1 MRPAMA
7 GLTRGAITAAVAA
20 LVLGA
25 AGASGGAHEG
35 TEGAVLQRSAAQRP
49 SVSGLLRLRGGRRPA
64 RVAVRS
70 TARAEPYHE
79 EAEGRSL
86 PAAAA
91 AGADGEREL
100 EGLQPSAQQE
110 LAGEALGAEFGRKRL
125 VTPPP
130 EGAVA
135 GVTQLAAGAGGSGA
149 GVEENAKGAKSAWP
163 AEPTD
168 FGLGA
173 FSSRKE
179 ERLAHLLEDS
189 SEYDLD
195 PPVAEGDA
203 EVGGA
208 GGGEG
213 AFARDLMSPGAKSAT
228 GLRGTGAL
236 QAPADATKRPADVLF
251 ASSKRPVAVAGPPP
265 ESGAGS
271 VDTPRLVPGQSVKRP
286 MEFGSIKRPVAG
298 GSKVPAEGYS
308 GSKRPMDWRGGIRG
322 VKGVVGDAIGDTLD
336 HLMISSS
343 ENENGAAHVR
353 QSLDVDV
360 EVGGGGAEGGA
371 AQVEEADGALDEQ
384 GKADAEKGSGEESK
398 EEEKPDVKE
407 AVTGDDR
414 KGGAEDDANAPPTTA
429 GGVGAETRGPG
440 GARGGTGA
448 GSGGRKT
455 PSRARRS
462 GRDGGGGAGNG
473 GQKIELPSWP
483 WAPYDSDGIGSGGLG
498 IHPVLGFWR
507 NFEKA
512 AGLRAK
518 DDTGGLGS
526 TVQMPEDKIL
536 GFEGDVRD
544 YFDDY
549 LEQDVGFIRDGDAD
563 GEAELAAVPF
573 CAHASVHARARSIW
587 CMHDC
592 VS

>member
-1 MRPAMA
+1 MG
-7 GLTRGAITAAVAA
+7 GLSRGAITAAVASLA
-20 LVLGA
+20 LLGV
-25 AGASGGAHEG
+25 AGASGGAHEC

-49 SVSGLLRLRGGRRPA
+49 SAAGLLRLRGGRRPA

-70 TARAEPYHE
+70 AARAEPYHE
-79 EAEGRSL
+79 EAEARSL
-86 PAAAA
+86 TAAAA
-91 AGADGEREL
+91 AGADGESEP

-110 LAGEALGAEFGRKRL
+110 PAGEAFGAEFGRKRL

-135 GVTQLAAGAGGSGA
+135 GVSQLAAGAGGLGA
-149 GVEENAKGAKSAWP
+149 GVEENAQGAKSGWP
-163 AEPTD
+163 AERND
-168 FGLGA
+168 FGMGA

-189 SEYDLD
+189 SEYDMD
-195 PPVAEGDA
+195 PPVVEGDD
-203 EVGGA
+203 EVRGA
-208 GGGEG
+208 SGGEG
-213 AFARDLMSPGAKSAT
+213 AFARDLMSPGTKSAT

-265 ESGAGS
+265 VSGAGS
-271 VDTPRLVPGQSVKRP
+271 VGTLRSVPGESVKRP
-286 MEFGSIKRPVAG
+286 MELGSMKRPVGG

-322 VKGVVGDAIGDTLD
+322 VKGVVGDAIGDALD

-343 ENENGAAHVR
+343 ENEYGAAHVR
-353 QSLDVDV
+353 QSVDGDL
-360 EVGGGGAEGGA
+360 EVDGGGPEGGA
-371 AQVEEADGALDEQ
+371 GQVEEADGAVDEQ
-384 GKADAEKGSGEESK
+384 DKADAEKGSREESK

-407 AVTGDDR
+407 AVTGGNR
-414 KGGAEDDANAPPTTA
+414 KGGAEDDAIAPPTTA
-429 GGVGAETRGPG
+429 GGGGAETRGPG
-440 GARGGTGA
+440 GARGGTDA

-462 GRDGGGGAGNG
+462 GGDGGSGAGNG

-483 WAPYDSDGIGSGGLG
+483 WAPYDSDGIGSGGLK

-518 DDTGGLGS
+518 DDTEGLGS

-573 CAHASVHARARSIW
+573 CAHVSVHARARSIW